1 MKVILRYMLQREYI
15 NKILEILTKLM
26 WHEQVWGKIFQGEH
40 YSVKSPILIGRWYV
54 MPWHKEWI
62 IRRIPALKKKW
73 NKNNKIGYCQW
84 RWKLIEMYYL
94 TFYFQWKAIRS
105 LYKIL
110 SNKINKPNTLKSMM
124 FLKRYQ
130 EM

>member
-54 MPWHKEWI
+54 
-62 IRRIPALKKKW
+62 IP
-73 NKNNKIGYCQW
+73 
-84 RWKLIEMYYL
+84 
-94 TFYFQWKAIRS
+94 
-105 LYKIL
+105 
-110 SNKINKPNTLKSMM
+110 
-124 FLKRYQ
+124 
-130 EM
+130 